1 LWDEREHLKGTT
13 MKAQKV
19 YESREAALAAFLA
32 DNPQPA
38 GSQVEVE
45 SERTIR
51 GWLKDGL
58 FRPYNLI
65 AERVG
70 GLGPTEEVTEIRI
83 QTYYPP
89 TNDYPRGEMFQSTT
103 LLVRD

>member
-1 LWDEREHLKGTT
+1 

-19 YESREAALAAFLA
+19 YESRDAALAAFLA
-32 DNPQPA
+32 QNPQPA
-38 GSQVEVE
+38 GGRVEIE
-45 SERTIR
+45 SDRVFR
-51 GWLKDGL
+51 GWSKDGL

-65 AERVG
+65 TERVG

-89 TNDYPRGEMFQSTT
+89 TIDYPRGEMFQSTT
-103 LLVRD
+103 LLVRN